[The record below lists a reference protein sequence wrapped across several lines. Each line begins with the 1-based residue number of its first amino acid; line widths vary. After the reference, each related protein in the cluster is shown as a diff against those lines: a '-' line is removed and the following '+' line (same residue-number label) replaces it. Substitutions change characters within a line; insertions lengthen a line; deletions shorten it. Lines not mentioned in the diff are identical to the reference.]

1 MDYITLLSIL
11 LLAVLVATLF
21 FAFMWRKQ
29 RNDSVR
35 QVKMLAQRLLD
46 IEKNQ
51 QEIHTL
57 LADEHKV
64 SSPREQVD
72 LSGMNDEELFQ
83 HITSVIKTEKLY
95 CWPDFNRA
103 AVMEQFSLSAARIG
117 AAFAKGGGQSLP
129 EFVRNCRLDHA
140 CRLMVEQ
147 PRLPFSEV
155 STASGYQRTTTFYHD
170 FKARFGMGPT
180 EFREKELRVKN

>member
-1 MDYITLLSIL
+1 MDYNTLLSIL
-11 LLAVLVATLF
+11 MLAVLAATLS
-21 FAFMWRKQ
+21 FAFVWRKQ

-35 QVKMLAQRLLD
+35 QVKMLAQRLME
-46 IEKNQ
+46 IEKSQ

-57 LADEHKV
+57 LADEHII
-64 SSPREQVD
+64 SNPREQVD
-72 LSGMNDEELFQ
+72 LSGMTDDELFQ
-83 HITSVIKTEKLY
+83 HITSVIKAEKLY
-95 CWPDFNRA
+95 RWPDFNRA
-103 AVMEQFSLSAARIG
+103 AAMEQFSLSAARIG

-180 EFREKELRVKN
+180 EYREKELKDKK